1 MNLNS
6 TAADVRGSCLHFAAL
21 NPHALVLRYE
31 CSNAALI
38 EICYN
43 NFNFEWH
50 LDHETSRGSDMR
62 ETAVMKT
69 VLLVDDE
76 LDNLRSLGEI
86 LHRFG
91 YAVITKSDAA
101 SALAVVRDGVLV
113 DLIITDY
120 RMPGV
125 DGLEFLIQLK
135 QILPDVPVIMLTA
148 YGAVE
153 TYLKSLSLGVFEYV
167 NKPVKA
173 KELGR
178 IVKAALES
186 ASKHAAGEDGTGISP
201 VS

>member
-1 MNLNS
+1 
-6 TAADVRGSCLHFAAL
+6 
-21 NPHALVLRYE
+21 
-31 CSNAALI
+31 
-38 EICYN
+38 
-43 NFNFEWH
+43 
-50 LDHETSRGSDMR
+50 
-62 ETAVMKT
+62 MKT
-69 VLLVDDE
+69 LLLVDDE
-76 LDNLRSLGEI
+76 LENLRSLGEI

-91 YAVITKSDAA
+91 YAVIAKPDAA
-101 SALAVVRDGVLV
+101 SALSVIRDGTPIDLV
-113 DLIITDY
+113 ITDY

-125 DGLEFLIQLK
+125 DGLEFLIHLK
-135 QILPDVPVIMLTA
+135 QILPNVPVIMLTA

-186 ASKHAAGEDGTGISP
+186 VSKHTTGEDGAVIFP